1 MYNVCMKAKLQHIYD
16 KTHWFSDADAWML
29 FRLAAIVEAV
39 GWTLLISAIV
49 SRRLGMPGADIAVSM
64 AGTVHG
70 VFFLVFFVILLV
82 TARSME
88 WGPWRLGSGLIAGNI
103 PYASIAFER
112 LMTWHRRKFPPRVP
126 APAGYDAD

>member
-1 MYNVCMKAKLQHIYD
+1 MKRTIRRWYNRM
-16 KTHWFSDADAWML
+16 HWFSDADAWML
-29 FRLAAIVEAV
+29 FRLAAFTEAL

-70 VFFLVFFVILLV
+70 VFFLVFFTILLV

-88 WGPWRLGSGLIAGNI
+88 WGPWRLGGGLVAGNV
-103 PYASIAFER
+103 PYGSVVFER
-112 LMTWHRRKFPPRVP
+112 VMHRHRRENPPDV
-126 APAGYDAD
+126 APPLGYDEN